1 MRADHNG
8 DNNNNNNLT
17 PRLRTFKAM
26 RAAINGV
33 PIVSSEWIQACAG
46 QSNEVVVPTSS
57 MFIRSL
63 PTKTDVLEKNG
74 AALFGVA
81 SLAAD
86 YHRSPNNNNAKKI
99 MVPLANCFVH
109 LCGPFSPKKRSDIQ
123 VLAKE
128 AGAKMLSSP
137 SDAISK
143 LKTLTAGGNYDSS
156 KVIWLCDDSSS
167 HAVPVA
173 MEQEAKTVLQG
184 HDDRSKGSLLVVNSS
199 WLFDTITCGST
210 VPPHAFEPSSPR
222 AKELWKLTLLP
233 S

>member
-8 DNNNNNNLT
+8 DNNNNNLT
-17 PRLRTFKAM
+17 PRLRTLKAM

-33 PIVSSEWIQACAG
+33 PIVSSEWIQACG
-46 QSNEVVVPTSS
+46 QQNEIVVPTSS

-63 PTKTDVLEKNG
+63 PTKTDELEKNG

-86 YHRSPNNNNAKKI
+86 YQRASSPGKK
-99 MVPLANCFVH
+99 MLPLANSFVH

-123 VLAKE
+123 LLAKE
-128 AGAKMLSSP
+128 AGAKVLASP

-143 LKTLTAGGNYDSS
+143 LKTLTATGSNDSQ
-156 KVIWLCDDSSS
+156 VIWLCDDSSLN
-167 HAVPVA
+167 AVPIT

-184 HDDRSKGSLLVVNSS
+184 HDSKGSLLVVNSS

-210 VPPHAFEPSSPR
+210 VPPHAFEPFSPR
-222 AKELWKLTLLP
+222 AKELWKLTLP
-233 S
+233 I

>member
-8 DNNNNNNLT
+8 DNNDNLT

-33 PIVSSEWIQACAG
+33 PIVSSDWIKACG
-46 QSNEVVVPTSS
+46 QQNEVVVPTSS

-63 PTKTDVLEKNG
+63 PTKTDELEKNG
-74 AALFGVA
+74 SALFGVA

-86 YHRSPNNNNAKKI
+86 YHRATNAKK
-99 MVPLANCFVH
+99 MLPLADCFVH

-123 VLAKE
+123 LLAKE
-128 AGAKMLSSP
+128 AGAKLLSST

-143 LKTLTAGGNYDSS
+143 LKTLIAGSNDS
-156 KVIWLCDDSSS
+156 KVVLLCDDSSS
-167 HAVPVA
+167 NAVPVA

-184 HDDRSKGSLLVVNSS
+184 NDSKGSLLVVNSS

-210 VPPHAFEPSSPR
+210 VSPNAFEPFSPR
-222 AKELWKLTLLP
+222 AKELWQLTLTV
-233 S
+233 